1 MRLSQVAL
9 ALVPALAT
17 AAHAGPGHHGR
28 LPVPGR
34 SKVVVHPN
42 VRKTPAP
49 GKGGTPTGALAAADP
64 QILPLSQVRV
74 GMKGY
79 GLTVFHGTKID
90 RFGFEVLG
98 VLPKL
103 NLGQPYIL
111 VRLTNGGP
119 IISRGAFL
127 IHGMSGSPC
136 YINGRLMGALPAGGV
151 STRFLIG

>member
-17 AAHAGPGHHGR
+17 AAPPSSAGYPGPSHHGR
-28 LPVPGR
+28 LSDPGR
-34 SKVVVHPN
+34 GKVIVHPN
-42 VRKTPAP
+42 ARKTPAP
-49 GKGGTPTGALAAADP
+49 EEGTPHSGGLASADP

-136 YINGRLMGALPAGGV
+136 YINGRLMGAFSAGEP
-151 STRFLIG
+151 